1 MSTPT
6 RETMR
11 ADIAR
16 IISEDPSEIGDDDSL
31 IDFGLD
37 SIRLMTLMQRW
48 GEQGLKLDFAQLAE
62 KPTLAHWWSLAARQL
77 AS

>member
-48 GEQGLKLDFAQLAE
+48 SEQGLKLDFAQLAE

>member
-77 AS
+77 A